1 MLETMNDKSTPG
13 ISNISYKLIKK
24 AGAKINDLFRQYT
37 GLCYLLQNIPLKW
50 KISQLYP
57 IPKTYDWDF
66 NLARTRPILLIEC
79 LRKCAVKIITKRFG
93 NILSKHAILKGPNY
107 AGLPGESTSASLAII
122 NGILED
128 ARDENKTLWIV
139 AQDMAKAFDSV
150 GMIPLQ
156 KALERIRLPTSTTNF
171 IINIFKNRKI
181 KIIMAYGLT
190 DTFTASDGID
200 QGEVISPLIWRI
212 FYDPLLHRIQEDEA
226 LGYCME
232 MKWPDNVANNNK
244 RNIMIRTAASAYADD
259 TQWIAKSKDEAK
271 AISLIAD
278 EFFDINDIKI
288 NEKKMEIIVVNSEER
303 NEEENFLEI
312 GKNNNKVL
320 VNKGSVPIRILGVWF
335 KADKGDK
342 HTEDI
347 VKKEISTIVGA
358 IKRKHITHVQAIYII
373 NTVLLPCL
381 EYRLKTTVGEDKK
394 YEDF

>member
-1 MLETMNDKSTPG
+1 MRKLYKNELKGMELLNASKRIKSFNQRYGTDIAEITENTDWNIWKCKTRNWLKIVRRVIKTKDKAIKEASIKKRIEERNSMITKDQRKMINSILDKKYSKISLDKVRILTDAQEEILLNSKEEVHAEAINTYSSLFRSRNHKFENLPEPWKEIYEPRKDIDPKIYEHLDDIPTEQEWYEMLETMNDKSTPG

-107 AGLPGESTSASLAII
+107 AGLPGESTSAPLAII

-128 ARDENKTLWIV
+128 ARDKNKTLWIV

-181 KIIMAYGLT
+181 KIIM
-190 DTFTASDGID
+190 
-200 QGEVISPLIWRI
+200 
-212 FYDPLLHRIQEDEA
+212 
-226 LGYCME
+226 
-232 MKWPDNVANNNK
+232 
-244 RNIMIRTAASAYADD
+244 
-259 TQWIAKSKDEAK
+259 
-271 AISLIAD
+271 
-278 EFFDINDIKI
+278 
-288 NEKKMEIIVVNSEER
+288 
-303 NEEENFLEI
+303 
-312 GKNNNKVL
+312 
-320 VNKGSVPIRILGVWF
+320 
-335 KADKGDK
+335 
-342 HTEDI
+342 
-347 VKKEISTIVGA
+347 
-358 IKRKHITHVQAIYII
+358 
-373 NTVLLPCL
+373 
-381 EYRLKTTVGEDKK
+381 
-394 YEDF
+394 